1 MNGDGTLLTILTFD
15 SYYLCLTGR
24 AQLLEKKIPFVASV
38 TKERFGRLVDKV
50 KEKVGK
56 PGQFAGIFRPE
67 SSETFMYMWDSDK
80 AVGKKFALSNAFKR
94 SPGKLAKGSVPVYDH
109 YKSMFNA
116 CDRYNRMLH
125 DRKWPHKNGGRN
137 IPGDE
142 GHHHNFAM
150 SCILQ
155 NTFNAYIEINSINPV
170 EYEFKKYCVILSDKL
185 FEHADIID
193 CA

>member
-1 MNGDGTLLTILTFD
+1 MQNHAIF
-15 SYYLCLTGR
+15 S
-24 AQLLEKKIPFVASV
+24 IPSGSATQMTV
-38 TKERFGRLVDKV
+38 L
-50 KEKVGK
+50 
-56 PGQFAGIFRPE
+56 P
-67 SSETFMYMWDSDK
+67 
-80 AVGKKFALSNAFKR
+80 LKR
-94 SPGKLAKGSVPVYDH
+94 
-109 YKSMFNA
+109 
-116 CDRYNRMLH
+116 C

-170 EYEFKKYCVILSDKL
+170 EYEFKKYCAILSDKL